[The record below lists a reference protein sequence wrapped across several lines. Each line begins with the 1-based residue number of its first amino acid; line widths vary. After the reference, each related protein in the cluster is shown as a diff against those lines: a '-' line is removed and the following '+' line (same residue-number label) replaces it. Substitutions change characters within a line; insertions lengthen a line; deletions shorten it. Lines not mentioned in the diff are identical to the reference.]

1 MGTNQESMP
10 SFDELSAQ
18 TLFVLIVD
26 GDAAARENTQS
37 ALARF
42 GIGSDCYGNEEQA
55 MEMVRLHHARRQEY
69 DLILVN
75 RSLPTKSGVDL
86 IAEIRSLLGKT
97 ATVIILTDDG
107 ESGGEAD
114 AEKAGA
120 DAFMAK
126 PLSAEAILQTY
137 RQFAPPR
144 EPEQPAASVHTELD
158 GRRIL
163 VAEDMT
169 VNAEIVKQLLS
180 MNFMEVDHA
189 ENGREAADL
198 FLKSPKGHY
207 DAILMDVHMPV
218 MDGLAATE
226 TIRASKHPDAKTI
239 PIIALTTNYFDEDVQ
254 RSLAA
259 GMDAHLEKPVEP
271 NQIYRTLAE
280 LIGKRK

>member
-1 MGTNQESMP
+1 METKQGSLP
-10 SFDELSAQ
+10 SFGELSSQ

-26 GDAAARENTQS
+26 GDAAARESVQS

-42 GIGSDCYGNEEQA
+42 GLGSDCYGNEEQA

-75 RSLPTKSGVDL
+75 RSLPAKNGIDL
-86 IAEIRSLLGKT
+86 IREIRSLLGKT
-97 ATVIILTDDG
+97 VTVIILTDDNA
-107 ESGGEAD
+107 SGGEDD
-114 AEKAGA
+114 AKTAGA
-120 DAFMAK
+120 DAFMTK

-137 RQFAPPR
+137 RQVALHR
-144 EPEQPAASVHTELD
+144 EPEHPTTSVHTELD

-189 ENGREAADL
+189 KNGLEAVNL
-198 FLKSPKGHY
+198 FLNSPKGHY
-207 DAILMDVHMPV
+207 DAILMDVRMPV
-218 MDGLAATE
+218 MNGLAATAA
-226 TIRASKHPDAKTI
+226 IRGSEHPNAKTI

-254 RSLAA
+254 LSLEA
-259 GMDAHLEKPVEP
+259 GMNAHLEKPVDP
-271 NQIYRTLAE
+271 DQIYRTLAE
-280 LIGKRK
+280 LIGKEK